1 MVLTKTYF
9 LSNQLPEHPLP
20 FPGFEI
26 QETGKKNLPEKLK
39 GGETEKV
46 FFSPRLLAF
55 FDFDWLRSMTEN
67 FSAEF

>member
-46 FFSPRLLAF
+46 FFTKTRT
-55 FDFDWLRSMTEN
+55 MTEN
-67 FSAEF
+67 FSTEF